1 MFTSNEVV
9 NIEFSRP
16 SSCGLL
22 KSNFSM
28 AQPISEVS
36 TCEAPN
42 VFLNSANLI
51 TRTNST
57 GLKYLQLYKDMC
69 RKMSVGLLKC
79 IRKPLSA
86 HFVKKSTLKS
96 NIKRISKAQSPKLAQ
111 GWGRGMGITTQI
123 PRNLSVRQWRE
134 HCHID
139 FLLRIHVTKMLQGI
153 YISLRSAGNLFSG
166 RCAHAIL
173 F

>member
-1 MFTSNEVV
+1 
-9 NIEFSRP
+9 
-16 SSCGLL
+16 
-22 KSNFSM
+22 
-28 AQPISEVS
+28 
-36 TCEAPN
+36 
-42 VFLNSANLI
+42 
-51 TRTNST
+51 
-57 GLKYLQLYKDMC
+57 
-69 RKMSVGLLKC
+69 MS
-79 IRKPLSA
+79 
-86 HFVKKSTLKS
+86 KKSTLKS

-173 F
+173 FSKSSSSPPPLPPPLIKNGMGRPLPQIHLVFTHFKFKVSTRVG